1 MTTVV
6 QAGAAT
12 APAAGPRWPADWDRV
27 LDTAIRTWGG
37 EWSTTRVQLLFKARY
52 GKGLYRDEAR
62 AFLSRRAHQGVLQ
75 LHNRPDAR
83 YYTLARTARKDRT

>member
-1 MTTVV
+1 MTTVA
-6 QAGAAT
+6 QAEAIT
-12 APAAGPRWPADWDRV
+12 SAAGPKWPADWDRV
-27 LDTAIRTWGG
+27 LDTAIRAWGG

-62 AFLSRRAHQGVLQ
+62 AFLARRARQGVLD
-75 LHNRPDAR
+75 LHNRPDSR